1 MTNSLRDSL
10 PPAATAPVP
19 QELTAH
25 RSSLNALTGIRF
37 LAAFYVVL
45 YHSHMSQALSEAGLK
60 AEGNFIANGDLAVL
74 LFFLLSGF
82 ILSYTYRGQIERRGD
97 VRRFWEARFARV
109 WPLYFV
115 SLMLSTVATHTTP
128 PPAQALATL
137 FMVQAWNPLD
147 IGMAGSW
154 NFVCWTLSTEALFY
168 LVFPFLQLWLERRS
182 ERVQVV
188 SMVVMIVVSIAF
200 GTSLHV
206 FGFPVHAGFAYT
218 PLAVVRVP
226 EFVIGVCLG
235 NLFLSRR
242 TRLRQSVPVTSWLAR
257 TGGPWTWVA
266 ALASVALLCQ
276 QPGWI
281 VTLTVATFAALLFG
295 LAAERSLLQRFL
307 STPWMLVGGQI
318 SYGMYLLQWP
328 CKMEVNRVCNLLH
341 IASMPLRLVL
351 YVVVLIALSVACFYL
366 VENPARR
373 LIRYGFV
380 RIEAFR
386 RSPAPVEA

>member
-1 MTNSLRDSL
+1 
-10 PPAATAPVP
+10 
-19 QELTAH
+19 
-25 RSSLNALTGIRF
+25 
-37 LAAFYVVL
+37 
-45 YHSHMSQALSEAGLK
+45 
-60 AEGNFIANGDLAVL
+60 
-74 LFFLLSGF
+74 
-82 ILSYTYRGQIERRGD
+82 
-97 VRRFWEARFARV
+97 
-109 WPLYFV
+109 
-115 SLMLSTVATHTTP
+115 
-128 PPAQALATL
+128 
-137 FMVQAWNPLD
+137 
-147 IGMAGSW
+147 
-154 NFVCWTLSTEALFY
+154 
-168 LVFPFLQLWLERRS
+168 
-182 ERVQVV
+182 
-188 SMVVMIVVSIAF
+188 
-200 GTSLHV
+200 
-206 FGFPVHAGFAYT
+206 
-218 PLAVVRVP
+218 
-226 EFVIGVCLG
+226 
-235 NLFLSRR
+235 
-242 TRLRQSVPVTSWLAR
+242 
-257 TGGPWTWVA
+257 
-266 ALASVALLCQ
+266 LLCQ